1 MKVKS
6 FIALF
11 SILFVAGCV
20 PSLHQLWT
28 DKTLVYDEAFVGKY
42 GEGDNVWEFTGD
54 LKDKSY
60 DLVITEGKDKKS
72 ELTAHLV
79 NVEGQLF
86 FDLYPSDDAE
96 LECGDWLK
104 FHLLGVHLFFRV
116 EKADNGFT
124 LAAMDMEEVGKLL
137 KEKPELVKHEPMED
151 DRFLLT
157 DTPENLQKF
166 LITAPKLNKKVFGEP
181 EDFVRITD

>member
-1 MKVKS
+1 MKVKM

-28 DKTLVYDEAFVGKY
+28 EKTLVYDEAFVGKY

-54 LKDKSY
+54 PNNKSY
-60 DLVITEGKDKKS
+60 ELVITEEKGKKS
-72 ELTAHLV
+72 QLIAHLV
-79 NVEGQLF
+79 NMEGQLF
-86 FDLYPSDDAE
+86 FDFYPSDDAE

-104 FHLLGVHLFFRV
+104 SHLLGAHLFFKV
-116 EKADNGFT
+116 EKTETAFT
-124 LAAMDMEEVGKLL
+124 LAAMSPEEVGKLL
-137 KEKPELVKHEPMED
+137 KEKPELVKHELIED
-151 DRFLLT
+151 DRVVFT

-166 LITAPKLNKKVFGEP
+166 LIAAPKLNKKVFGEP
-181 EDFVRITD
+181 EAFVRITD